1 MAISNTEKLISGW
14 MGKTRF
20 QLVLQNLMG
29 YLNAK
34 GSEVKQKC
42 LIEEKS
48 SLVFGV
54 LSEWIP
60 ERGRWPRS
68 LNYIQAEAL
77 FSR

>member
-1 MAISNTEKLISGW
+1 MAISNTEKLISGR
-14 MGKTRF
+14 MGETRF

-34 GSEVKQKC
+34 GSEVKQNRPDCK
-42 LIEEKS
+42 KS

-60 ERGRWPRS
+60 ERGR
-68 LNYIQAEAL
+68 
-77 FSR
+77 